1 MICRNCGNAVK
12 SGSAYCQNCGK
23 RTVQPKTETSLKAIY
38 IILAAVV
45 ALLIVA
51 VLIIGAL
58 IIGGNSDN
66 TESQNNQQYEQHKDY
81 SDDNAKNTTNT
92 AQSTY
97 VNYTVSLLASDLIY
111 KGPGYEHDYVQSVGV
126 TGIYTIVQQQY
137 DSTGT
142 LWGQLK
148 SGAGWVVLKNSSVT
162 ETANVITIPAEVS
175 VFTGPGY
182 DEGFSDVV
190 GRTGQYT
197 IIDTEYDS
205 EGNVWGKLKSGAG
218 WVDITAL
225 NKRSSLIISA
235 NYVDE
240 ELIQSKKYI
249 EYNSTGYAGNQK
261 FAIRAYKKIRDV
273 KIVEATWGTNGMQ
286 DGEVLFTTDYLGP
299 DRALVTNLS
308 FPGDFSTYYVYFKDD
323 ANNQRKFTITQ
334 SLRNGELIF
343 NEDK

>member
-81 SDDNAKNTTNT
+81 SDDNAKNITNT

-137 DSTGT
+137 DS
-142 LWGQLK
+142 
-148 SGAGWVVLKNSSVT
+148 
-162 ETANVITIPAEVS
+162 
-175 VFTGPGY
+175 
-182 DEGFSDVV
+182 
-190 GRTGQYT
+190 
-197 IIDTEYDS
+197 

-218 WVDITAL
+218 WVDITAM
-225 NKRSSLIISA
+225 NKRSSLIISV

-308 FPGDFSTYYVYFKDD
+308 FLGDFSTYYVYFKDD